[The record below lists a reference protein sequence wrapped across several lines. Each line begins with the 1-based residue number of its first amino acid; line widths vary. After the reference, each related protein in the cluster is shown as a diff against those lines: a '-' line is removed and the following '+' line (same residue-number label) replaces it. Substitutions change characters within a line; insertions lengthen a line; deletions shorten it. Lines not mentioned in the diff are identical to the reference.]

1 MKVGLYF
8 PSVHLGS
15 WTWQDFLNDEVSLSG
30 TDYRILFLTHLI
42 AKHGYK
48 VFLFS
53 TQNIAE
59 VTTTKQIQVDN
70 FATAVIKAKDTNIDI
85 LITCNRQNQD
95 TVAGIKKCEEVHQPC
110 VVYSG
115 NGPSPEMADLLY
127 RSMSVRRL
135 VCASA
140 TQADE
145 LRDRTNFPKTEFVYN
160 SLKSCYLS
168 DPSFLT
174 QRNSLGVCYLGSL
187 TPSKGFQHLARA
199 WPRIHQA
206 FPDATLTV
214 LGSAKLYQRNVSLGP
229 LGVAEREF
237 ELTEIV
243 PYLGSTREEAQSKG
257 VIFLGLASPKTICS
271 VIASSSIGVVN
282 PNCSGSLETFCTS
295 AIEVQAGGAAVVG
308 ANRGGLRETVRN
320 HETGILIN
328 SEKQLA
334 DAIIKLLAN
343 PEQTRQMGEEGERWA
358 KETFNRD
365 RIMDRWCSLLEA
377 VVRDEKPYPPDFSWK
392 RATWKTTVREG
403 IRQARKIPGLGNRVP
418 TLHQLKSRFN

>member
-1 MKVGLYF
+1 LSATDSSKL
-8 PSVHLGS
+8 HLAD
-15 WTWQDFLNDEVSLSG
+15 QLAV
-30 TDYRILFLTHLI
+30 R
-42 AKHGYK
+42 GYE

-53 TQNIAE
+53 TQPFNYIESIEQKKVDSLEAAVLEARNISLDLLIFTYAN
-59 VTTTKQIQVDN
+59 KQNVVSGI
-70 FATAVIKAKDTNIDI
+70 AKCDEISQPSI
-85 LITCNRQNQD
+85 IWFQN
-95 TVAGIKKCEEVHQPC
+95 T
-110 VVYSG
+110 
-115 NGPSPEMADLLY
+115 PSPNMTNLLVNA
-127 RSMSVRRL
+127 RFVKRGICVSKNQ
-135 VCASA
+135 
-140 TQADE
+140 TDG
-145 LRDRTNFPKTEFVYN
+145 LRDHPIFEKIDYIHNAIDSERLQHP
-160 SLKSCYLS
+160 LS
-168 DPSFLT
+168 T
-174 QRNSLGVCYLGSL
+174 QRNSLRVCYLGSL

-320 HETGILIN
+320 RETGILIN